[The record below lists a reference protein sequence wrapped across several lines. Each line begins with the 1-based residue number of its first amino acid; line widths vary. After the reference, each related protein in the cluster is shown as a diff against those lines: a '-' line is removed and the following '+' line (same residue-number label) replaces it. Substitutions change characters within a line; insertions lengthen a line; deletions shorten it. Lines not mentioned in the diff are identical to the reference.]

1 LGLGVEQAIKCAR
14 NTTFREERSGR
25 AVVATAELHHGISI
39 ELVNNL
45 SRTIECEVRERIP
58 QPAADAEVVV
68 EEISVEP
75 AWNVYEQDEQGKHNV
90 IRGGRKWSMTIEP
103 GQEVRL
109 EANYV
114 VKIYANNEVVGGNRR
129 ES

>member
-1 LGLGVEQAIKCAR
+1 
-14 NTTFREERSGR
+14 
-25 AVVATAELHHGISI
+25 
-39 ELVNNL
+39 
-45 SRTIECEVRERIP
+45 
-58 QPAADAEVVV
+58 
-68 EEISVEP
+68 
-75 AWNVYEQDEQGKHNV
+75 
-90 IRGGRKWSMTIEP
+90 MTIEP